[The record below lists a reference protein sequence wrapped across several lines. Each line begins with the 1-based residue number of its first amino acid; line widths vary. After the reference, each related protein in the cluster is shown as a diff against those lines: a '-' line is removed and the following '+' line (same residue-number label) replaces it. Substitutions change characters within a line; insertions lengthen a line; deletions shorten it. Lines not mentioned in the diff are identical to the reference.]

1 MPDLHLLVQMM
12 CRFNAHFSLASIT
25 LRDNHNNFALPE
37 GVGVTTQKVPSASS
51 KMSSSSTLTD
61 EYSSLIINNDRIFCH
76 R

>member
-1 MPDLHLLVQMM
+1 MPDLHFLVQMM
-12 CRFNAHFSLASIT
+12 CRFNAHFSLASST
-25 LRDNHNNFALPE
+25 LRDNHNNLPE

-76 R
+76 S